1 MIRAPAPALRVLA
14 VDDERNIRFLLEVA
28 LRQQGFE
35 VQLAET
41 GREALEAVGRQA
53 PDIVLLDVMLPDLDG
68 FEVCRRMR
76 EAGLRMPVLFLSARD
91 TTEDKVRGLT
101 LGGDDYVTKPFSLE
115 EVIARIHTILRRQ
128 GRTVTS
134 SRLVF
139 ADLELDDDSHTVRRN
154 GEPLDLSPTEYKLL
168 RFLLANAGRVLSRSQ
183 ILDHVWEYDFDGR
196 TNVVDTYVSYL
207 RRKVDRFDPP
217 LIQTVRGIGFCLRTG
232 SAR

>member
-1 MIRAPAPALRVLA
+1 MNRPPPPAIRVLA

-35 VQLAET
+35 VQLAES

-76 EAGLRMPVLFLSARD
+76 EAGMRVPVLFLSARD
-91 TTEDKVRGLT
+91 TTDDKVRGLT

-115 EVIARIHTILRRQ
+115 EVVARIHTILRRQ
-128 GRTVTS
+128 GQAAQS
-134 SRLVF
+134 SKLQF

-154 GEPLDLSPTEYKLL
+154 GVLLDLSPTEFKLL

-183 ILDHVWEYDFDGR
+183 ILDHVWEYDFNGR

-217 LIQTVRGIGFCLRTG
+217 LIQTVRGVGFCLRLG
-232 SAR
+232 S